1 MNLTLA
7 MSEMTNAPQ
16 SLAGTWAR
24 SMDIWSSGGWA
35 MAAIA
40 TVAMVMF
47 AIGLHIYLRLMG
59 KGFKVPEQ
67 KWRRW
72 IEHPEEREGK
82 VGEFIGF
89 ATTCDSVQEMG
100 VRFEEIRK
108 AETAPFQRDLMVMK
122 ICVSAAP
129 LLGLLGTVMG
139 MLTTFTALSTGA
151 GGDETM
157 GAVAGGISE
166 ALVTTATGLIVALPG
181 LFLQDYLR
189 RKHDAYKAFLA
200 HLETV
205 CAQHKHRSLQQ
216 RAKAA

>member
-1 MNLTLA
+1 MSATILA
-7 MSEMTNAPQ
+7 QASPAE
-16 SLAGTWAR
+16 TWANA
-24 SMDIWSSGGWA
+24 MDTWTSGGWA

-40 TVAMVMF
+40 TVALVMF
-47 AIGLHIYLRLMG
+47 ALGAHLYLRLLD

-72 IEHPEEREGK
+72 IEHPEERAGK
-82 VGEFIGF
+82 VGEFIGYVT
-89 ATTCDSVQEMG
+89 ACDSVKEMG
-100 VRFEEIRK
+100 VRFEELRK

-139 MLTTFTALSTGA
+139 MLTTFSALSTGS

-181 LFLQDYLR
+181 LFFQDYLR
-189 RKHDAYKAFLA
+189 RKHDAYKAFLS

-205 CAQHKHRSLQQ
+205 CAQHKHRSPQ
-216 RAKAA
+216 RRRSAA